1 MDLPNVTQIREIASR
16 HGISPS
22 KALGQNFVIDP
33 NTIRKLIKLA
43 DIQADDLVVEV
54 GPGLGALTLGLSEAA
69 AEVVGV
75 ELDRHLIPA
84 LTEIVGDRSNVSI
97 VHYDAM
103 TYDFSKT
110 FDGRSHRF
118 VSNLPYNIATPL
130 IAGILEDHPP
140 VRDLVVMVQAE
151 VGERLAAP
159 PGSRTYGSIS
169 VLVAY
174 YCDAKIL
181 GRVPPTVFWPPP
193 KVDSVLLRLTRKP
206 PAVEVD
212 PKALMKVVRGAFSQ
226 RRKTIRNSLSS
237 SLGLEPLVVETV
249 LRDVGIPDGSRAEVL
264 GLPEFADL
272 TNRLEGWS

>member
-1 MDLPNVTQIREIASR
+1 MELPNVTQIREIASR

-22 KALGQNFVIDP
+22 KALGQNFVVDP
-33 NTIRKLIKLA
+33 NTIRKLIRLA

-69 AEVVGV
+69 AEIVAV

-84 LTEIVGDRSNVSI
+84 LDEILAQRPNVTI
-97 VHYDAM
+97 VNSDAM
-103 TYDFSKT
+103 RYDFSST
-110 FDGRSHRF
+110 FDGRPHRF

-130 IAGILEDHPP
+130 IAGILERHPP
-140 VRDLVVMVQAE
+140 VQDLVVMVQAE

-159 PGSRTYGSIS
+159 PGSRTYGSVS

-174 YCDAKIL
+174 YCDAKIF

-193 KVDSVLLRLTRKP
+193 KVDSVLLRLTRRSP
-206 PAVEVD
+206 SVEVD
-212 PKALMKVVRGAFSQ
+212 PTALMRVVKGAFSQ

-237 SLGLEPLVVETV
+237 SLGLEPVAVEAA
-249 LRDVGIPDGSRAEVL
+249 LRDAGIHEGSRAETL

-272 TNRLEGWS
+272 TNRLEGGF